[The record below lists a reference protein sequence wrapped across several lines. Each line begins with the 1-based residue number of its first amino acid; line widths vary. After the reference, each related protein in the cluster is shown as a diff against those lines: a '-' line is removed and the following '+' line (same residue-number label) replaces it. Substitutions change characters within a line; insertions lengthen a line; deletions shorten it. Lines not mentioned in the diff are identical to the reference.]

1 MGNGSNCYDYE
12 RCIDSN
18 YDEDDGKSSDYYDDS
33 DDKNEYAAG
42 DDNGGDDE
50 HEDAAGDDKDDNDV
64 DENADTA
71 TAKTQYF
78 FSSSIAVLPSACP
91 YKVDGLMQPMP
102 SAVPTDTSR
111 SVGSCEASMRSQKR
125 RIGHPCP
132 DILRRPPADRR
143 E

>member
-1 MGNGSNCYDYE
+1 M
-12 RCIDSN
+12 RAM
-18 YDEDDGKSSDYYDDS
+18 GKSIDYYDDS

-71 TAKTQYF
+71 TAKTQSF

-91 YKVDGLMQPMP
+91 L
-102 SAVPTDTSR
+102 
-111 SVGSCEASMRSQKR
+111 
-125 RIGHPCP
+125 
-132 DILRRPPADRR
+132 
-143 E
+143 